1 MILHC
6 PMFLFQVQN
15 CPAKY
20 QVYLKSVNGPIDVV
34 LLNKCS
40 VTSSPIVL
48 PVPPPDDFL
57 QKAKLAMPTTD
68 KTDSCI
74 PPCHTSAKANYK
86 TRLGLRVM
94 EEIKSL
100 SFQNAE
106 TNRADG
112 SKCEYL
118 HKFGNLTL
126 YFTLNLTTYWI
137 DLKSR

>member
-1 MILHC
+1 MPYI
-6 PMFLFQVQN
+6 LFQVQN

-40 VTSSPIVL
+40 VTSSPVVL

-57 QKAKLAMPTTD
+57 RKAKLAMSTTD
-68 KTDSCI
+68 KTNGCI
-74 PPCHTSAKANYK
+74 PPGHTSANANHK

-106 TNRADG
+106 TNSASDG
-112 SKCEYL
+112 SECEYFSL
-118 HKFGNLTL
+118 HKLGSLTL
-126 YFTLNLTTYWI
+126 YYTLNLTTYWI